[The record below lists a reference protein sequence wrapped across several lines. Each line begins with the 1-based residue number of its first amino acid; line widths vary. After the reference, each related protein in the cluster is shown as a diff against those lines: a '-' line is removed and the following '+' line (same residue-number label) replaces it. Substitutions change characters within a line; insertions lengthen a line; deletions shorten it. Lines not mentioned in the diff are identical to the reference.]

1 MAFAGSLL
9 AFCIRT
15 LEWCI
20 GPTLSL
26 SVWRTRSLI
35 IAERY
40 LDAVAYSDPQ
50 LSTWPDSA
58 RLHYCA
64 GRAALALVK
73 RDYARC
79 RMAYAATL
87 NPDEP
92 KYRFGLA
99 YCAQLLGQFETAE
112 REYLAVLERT
122 PGDMNA
128 KINLALLYKNQGHY
142 KRALVHFRDVLDR
155 QPKSAKA
162 LYGSALSEYRLEN
175 LESAEAYANRCI
187 KLNRRDTK
195 VITLL
200 ARIQHKQGR
209 RAEAIEAFQ
218 LALSIEP
225 DEGTTLSALGRIYGE
240 SDPPKARQF
249 FREALLVARP
259 DVSAHLD
266 LGQCYEALRDYESAR
281 SEYILFARYH
291 DGPSAK
297 WARRRIKRML
307 EKESEK
313 RTHGE

>member
-1 MAFAGSLL
+1 
-9 AFCIRT
+9 
-15 LEWCI
+15 
-20 GPTLSL
+20 
-26 SVWRTRSLI
+26 
-35 IAERY
+35 
-40 LDAVAYSDPQ
+40 
-50 LSTWPDSA
+50 
-58 RLHYCA
+58 
-64 GRAALALVK
+64 
-73 RDYARC
+73 
-79 RMAYAATL
+79 
-87 NPDEP
+87 
-92 KYRFGLA
+92 
-99 YCAQLLGQFETAE
+99 
-112 REYLAVLERT
+112 
-122 PGDMNA
+122 MNA

-266 LGQCYEALRDYESAR
+266 LQGSATKHYEIMSLHA
-281 SEYILFARYH
+281 
-291 DGPSAK
+291 PSTSCSHATMTV
-297 WARRRIKRML
+297 RRLNGREGGSRECSRKRV
-307 EKESEK
+307 KANI
-313 RTHGE
+313 